1 MKKIIL
7 GYIAIIFL
15 GAFILTLPISSRDGI
30 HTSFE
35 DALFTSTSATCV
47 TGLVVQDTATYWS
60 LFGQIVILCLIEIGG
75 LGFMTLAVCAMTFTK
90 KNI

>member
-7 GYIAIIFL
+7 GYITIIFL
-15 GAFILTLPISSRDGI
+15 GAFILTLPIPSRDGI

-35 DALFTSTSATCV
+35 NAPFTSTSATCV

-75 LGFMTLAVCAMTFTK
+75 
-90 KNI
+90 